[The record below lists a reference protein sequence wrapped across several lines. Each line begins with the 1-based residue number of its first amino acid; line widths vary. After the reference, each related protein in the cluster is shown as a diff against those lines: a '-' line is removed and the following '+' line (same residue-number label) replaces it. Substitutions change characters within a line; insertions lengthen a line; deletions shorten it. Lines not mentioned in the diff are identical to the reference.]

1 VAGVI
6 ALMWSASSPLL
17 GDITTT
23 RTLLDQ
29 TAIDTNDTF
38 CGGTAAKNNVW
49 GEGKLNALAAVQRTT
64 RDTNR
69 GTLAGTITNGANGQ
83 AILGATVAATGPL
96 PQQDN
101 RMTTTV
107 ANGSYSLQLPAGTY
121 NVTVS
126 AWGYASQTIT
136 NVAITAGGTATR
148 NVQLVALPRYTV
160 SGTVRD
166 VLGTPVAGITM
177 RAGHPSIPPA
187 TTNASGGYT
196 IAGVPQGSYLIQAE
210 AGRCHQSSGQNAAVN
225 GNTTVN
231 FALAQQMDA
240 FGYTCQNRPTSWVPG
255 ATKLPISGYEAKQ
268 QVTLPFPFR
277 FYGQTYTTAFI
288 TTDGYLS
295 FQDHGVEEWNSWVP
309 DSWAPNAAIFA
320 MWDEFDVDASAG
332 VYTAV
337 TGTAPNRQFVI
348 EWRNAR
354 FRLDGGNNR
363 VRAEAILH
371 ENGQI
376 TLQYADIGTSSRDRG
391 DQATV
396 GIENADGTMGFEY
409 SYNQPVLN
417 NTTAIRFVPPVTN
430 MLKNS
435 SFEEYV
441 WDANYDPRPT
451 NWTQNANFQYD
462 YYDEEGRFRTHSGIH
477 TSTANANYTVG
488 QQVGGIV
495 AGQRYRFNGWVS
507 IPHTTD
513 TFSFKLEIQWR
524 NSSNAVVGTTPIK
537 TYTSRTFDWD
547 QAVSSAVAP
556 AGAVKA
562 DVRMVVGSLNA
573 LVRVDD
579 FTFGK

>member
-1 VAGVI
+1 
-6 ALMWSASSPLL
+6 
-17 GDITTT
+17 
-23 RTLLDQ
+23 
-29 TAIDTNDTF
+29 
-38 CGGTAAKNNVW
+38 
-49 GEGKLNALAAVQRTT
+49 
-64 RDTNR
+64 
-69 GTLAGTITNGANGQ
+69 
-83 AILGATVAATGPL
+83 
-96 PQQDN
+96 
-101 RMTTTV
+101 
-107 ANGSYSLQLPAGTY
+107 
-121 NVTVS
+121 
-126 AWGYASQTIT
+126 
-136 NVAITAGGTATR
+136 
-148 NVQLVALPRYTV
+148 
-160 SGTVRD
+160 
-166 VLGTPVAGITM
+166 
-177 RAGHPSIPPA
+177 
-187 TTNASGGYT
+187 
-196 IAGVPQGSYLIQAE
+196 
-210 AGRCHQSSGQNAAVN
+210 
-225 GNTTVN
+225 
-231 FALAQQMDA
+231 
-240 FGYTCQNRPTSWVPG
+240 
-255 ATKLPISGYEAKQ
+255 
-268 QVTLPFPFR
+268 
-277 FYGQTYTTAFI
+277 
-288 TTDGYLS
+288 
-295 FQDHGVEEWNSWVP
+295 
-309 DSWAPNAAIFA
+309 
-320 MWDEFDVDASAG
+320 
-332 VYTAV
+332 
-337 TGTAPNRQFVI
+337 
-348 EWRNAR
+348 
-354 FRLDGGNNR
+354 
-363 VRAEAILH
+363 
-371 ENGQI
+371 
-376 TLQYADIGTSSRDRG
+376 
-391 DQATV
+391 V

-495 AGQRYRFNGWVS
+495 AGQRYRFNGWVN